1 MNQVF
6 VFLDTNIFL
15 HCQPI
20 EQINWPETTGSDLV
34 TLVVASVVVRE
45 LDKHKDQ
52 HRISTIRDRARAAL
66 KKVSSV
72 VLNDTAIDLPQGVNL
87 ITVGEPNIDFNINTL
102 DRQISDDHL
111 VAACLAFQIAN
122 PDALV
127 ILIAHDTGPLLKAAQ
142 RDIKTATLPEKYLLP
157 SAIDDIEK
165 ELKQLRRQVVQL
177 ENQFPKLELS
187 FTDKSTYYRATIPP
201 PLNLTEEDILQR
213 IAEHKAQYPELNH
226 PTAADS
232 QDKNPLAALSAF
244 WVTPK
249 PEEYTRYNEEL
260 KIFHQKYEKYFRSFA
275 KNKNIQQ
282 MTVRLDIALFNNGTS
297 PAEDIDVFLH
307 LPDGFDVYDEDNCP
321 IMPEEPTPPHPPR
334 SMSDMLGRSSNL
346 GLSPLYVPQKI
357 HFPSVSNVSELSINK
372 SNSYDVNFSVGKL
385 KQYMSVP
392 SDPLFIVFDSFSTA
406 SSFGIEYRIN
416 AANLHKEVTGTLHVV
431 IDK

>member
-1 MNQVF
+1 M
-6 VFLDTNIFL
+6 
-15 HCQPI
+15 
-20 EQINWPETTGSDLV
+20 
-34 TLVVASVVVRE
+34 
-45 LDKHKDQ
+45 
-52 HRISTIRDRARAAL
+52 
-66 KKVSSV
+66 
-72 VLNDTAIDLPQGVNL
+72 
-87 ITVGEPNIDFNINTL
+87 
-102 DRQISDDHL
+102 
-111 VAACLAFQIAN
+111 
-122 PDALV
+122 
-127 ILIAHDTGPLLKAAQ
+127 
-142 RDIKTATLPEKYLLP
+142 
-157 SAIDDIEK
+157 
-165 ELKQLRRQVVQL
+165 
-177 ENQFPKLELS
+177 
-187 FTDKSTYYRATIPP
+187 
-201 PLNLTEEDILQR
+201 ED
-213 IAEHKAQYPELNH
+213 
-226 PTAADS
+226 
-232 QDKNPLAALSAF
+232 
-244 WVTPK
+244 
-249 PEEYTRYNEEL
+249 
-260 KIFHQKYEKYFRSFA
+260 
-275 KNKNIQQ
+275 NKQ